1 MELIG
6 VIPAKDE
13 AGTIQDT
20 IEQVREHANE
30 LADSVGIIVV
40 SSSHDGT
47 DAAAREMGATVVRD
61 GGTGLGEAMF
71 RGLKAAAERDPD
83 LVFSIDA
90 DLQFQPDE
98 LDRLVAA
105 ADDADLVLGSRF
117 LDDGLEY
124 DMSLSHRFGNH
135 ALTTIVNRATGLE
148 LTDAQTGYRVMT
160 PEVIR
165 ELRMMGRHTYVQET
179 ILDAHRNGFSITEV
193 PVRSEPRDEGSSR
206 VVSSIQEYA
215 LRTLP
220 VILHRSGH
228 ATMLLQRL
236 SLLGGITAMAGL
248 GVAGW
253 NADIAGI
260 ILSMVLLLVSV
271 QLSFY
276 AMELDAE
283 HP

>member
-13 AGTIQDT
+13 VGTIQNT
-20 IEQVREHANE
+20 IEQVREHASE

-40 SSSHDGT
+40 SGSHDGT

-61 GGTGLGEAMF
+61 GGTGLGEAMY

-83 LVFSIDA
+83 LIVSIDA

-98 LDRLVAA
+98 LGRLVEA
-105 ADDADLVLGSRF
+105 ADEADLVLGSRF
-117 LDDGLEY
+117 LDAGLEY
-124 DMSLSHRFGNH
+124 HMSLSHRIGNH
-135 ALTTIVNRATGLE
+135 ALTALVNRSTGLE

-160 PEVIR
+160 PEVVR

-179 ILDAHRNGFSITEV
+179 IIDAHRNGFSITEV

-215 LRTLP
+215 LRTFP
-220 VILHRSGH
+220 VILHRSGY
-228 ATMLLQRL
+228 ATPLLHRL
-236 SLLGGITAMAGL
+236 AIIGGLTGLTGL
-248 GVAGW
+248 GLAGW
-253 NADIAGI
+253 NLDAAGI
-260 ILSMVLLLVSV
+260 ILSLILLLVSV
-271 QLSFY
+271 RLSVS

>member
-13 AGTIQDT
+13 VETIQDT
-20 IEQVREHANE
+20 IEEVREHAAP
-30 LADSVGIIVV
+30 LVDSLGIIVV

-61 GGTGLGEAMF
+61 GGTGLGEAMY

-83 LVFSIDA
+83 LIFSIDA

-98 LDRLVAA
+98 LDRLVGA
-105 ADDADLVLGSRF
+105 ADEADLVLGSRF

-135 ALTTIVNRATGLE
+135 LLTKIVNHATGLE

-160 PEVIR
+160 PEVVR

-179 ILDAHRNGFSITEV
+179 ILDARRNGFSITEV
-193 PVRSEPRDEGSSR
+193 PVRSEPREAGGSR
-206 VVSSIQEYA
+206 VVSSISEYA
-215 LRTLP
+215 LRTFP

-228 ATMLLQRL
+228 ATLLLQRL
-236 SLLGGITAMAGL
+236 AILGGLVGLVGL
-248 GVAGW
+248 GIAGW
-253 NADIAGI
+253 NMNLGGV
-260 ILSMVLLLVSV
+260 ILSLILLLLSV
-271 QLSFY
+271 QTSFF
-276 AMELDAE
+276 AMRLDAD